1 VPVELSP
8 IAVERALARLGE
20 HDLEAPRDV
29 EGALEM
35 IVGGE
40 DDDAPLEISR
50 YDLQLFLWYQLPCKL
65 IAPLEVK
72 QAVAERLARFL
83 ELVGEGA
90 EAYADLCTSEQTLA
104 MLRAWDAEDPSAGE
118 QLREALE
125 ASGLEPPDT
134 EALRWRSMM
143 GFEEASLRD
152 LVARELELWIDGE
165 GIDPRGRGFRRRQ
178 QAFVV
183 GFLQR
188 PRADLDG
195 FTPVDVIAEERL
207 EDWASGW
214 SEARREIVAPIL
226 PMLREP
232 PAREGSPGDDD
243 LMAPLAWL
251 LEQGAEGIGLT
262 QTGALNR
269 ALVRAFVER
278 FPDSWRGETWG
289 PPNRED
295 DVAELCELHDLARR
309 ARLLR
314 KTGRRVV
321 LTKRGAS
328 LLADRLALRDTTAPH
343 LLDAEGF
350 AGAVQELAV
359 AALLGGGPTFDFDQ
373 LLERIHAVIVADGWH
388 AGGEAPDVLD
398 VRSCTWGVIRPAQAL
413 GLLVHE
419 YEWDRETLRSR
430 DELTVSPEGHETLRL
445 ALRARAGG

>member
-8 IAVERALARLGE
+8 VAVERALARLGE
-20 HDLEAPRDV
+20 HDLEAPGDV
-29 EGALEM
+29 KGSLEM
-35 IVGGE
+35 IAGRE

-65 IAPLEVK
+65 VASLEEK

-90 EAYADLCTSEQTLA
+90 EAYAGICTSEQTLA
-104 MLRAWDAEDPSAGE
+104 MLRAWEAEDPSAGE

-134 EALRWRSMM
+134 DALRWRSMM

-152 LVARELELWIDGE
+152 LVSRELELWIDGE

-178 QAFVV
+178 QAFVAD
-183 GFLQR
+183 FLQR

-195 FTPVDVIAEERL
+195 FTPVDAIVEERL
-207 EDWASGW
+207 DRWARSR
-214 SEARREIVAPIL
+214 SEAREAIVAPVL
-226 PMLREP
+226 PALRASP
-232 PAREGSPGDDD
+232 SREGSPGGDD
-243 LMAPLAWL
+243 LLAPLAWL

-262 QTGALNR
+262 QTAALNR

-278 FPDSWRGETWG
+278 FPDTWRAERWG
-289 PPNRED
+289 PPHRED

-328 LLADRLALRDTTAPH
+328 LLGDRLALRDTTAPH
-343 LLDAEGF
+343 LLDADGF
-350 AGAVQELAV
+350 AGAVQELTV
-359 AALLGGGPTFDFDQ
+359 AALLDGGPSFDFGQ
-373 LLERIHAVIVADGWH
+373 LMTRVHAAIVADGWN
-388 AGGEAPDVLD
+388 AADEAPDPID
-398 VRSCTWGVIRPAQAL
+398 VRSCAWGVIRPAKAL

-419 YEWDRETLRSR
+419 HEWDRETLTSR
-430 DELTVSPEGHETLRL
+430 DELTVSREGHETLRL
-445 ALRARAGG
+445 ALRARAAG